1 VGKWVVGLGGNLEH
15 QIVRFAVTAT
25 PAQETFNSASTR
37 GELEC
42 TLLNLPDTSIP
53 DSTEDASV

>member
-1 VGKWVVGLGGNLEH
+1 MQVGKWVVGLGGKLEH

-25 PAQETFNSASTR
+25 PAQETFNSSSTR

-42 TLLNLPDTSIP
+42 TLLNLPT
-53 DSTEDASV
+53 